1 MGQFSDSLPWCQVVA
16 ANLDGAGAF
25 SMGPKTQPI
34 GGNIMAHA
42 STTRLALRKGKQ
54 ENRVVKVVCSPSLPE
69 REATFAIS
77 TKGITDSKE

>member
-1 MGQFSDSLPWCQVVA
+1 MMCFLCQVVA
-16 ANLDGAGAF
+16 ANLDAGAF

-69 REATFAIS
+69 REATFAIG
-77 TKGITDSKE
+77 TKGIVDSKE